1 MKLTDYE
8 RQVLFSFLAAPD
20 NLHNAIK
27 KFCGHQERLME
38 NFCADNMRRLPRNY
52 EQAADFA
59 AKAEVYRTLFTELE
73 RFAEHE

>member
-1 MKLTDYE
+1 
-8 RQVLFSFLAAPD
+8 
-20 NLHNAIK
+20 
-27 KFCGHQERLME
+27 ME